1 MSVEF
6 DRFEELISFAIE
18 LWNTGHPRSEIV
30 RRLQDEYELGELD
43 AKQLE
48 LMAET
53 LTYDI
58 KKTYAR
64 R

>member
-6 DRFEELISFAIE
+6 DRFEELISTAVE

-30 RRLQDEYELGELD
+30 RRLQDEYELSEPD

-58 KKTYAR
+58 KKTYTR

>member
-6 DRFEELISFAIE
+6 DRFEELISFAVE
-18 LWNTGHPRSEIV
+18 LWNTGQPRSEIV
-30 RRLQDEYELGELD
+30 RRLQDEYELSEPD

-58 KKTYAR
+58 GRKYAR
-64 R
+64 W